1 MLYFPFNI
9 AYYCYLI
16 LCRNTDVQ
24 MQLRKQTKNSITL
37 LTTTCKP
44 RNEEMC
50 KNVQQQIFISQFH
63 HGSIGARTVDTS
75 SP

>member
-24 MQLRKQTKNSITL
+24 MQFRKQKN
-37 LTTTCKP
+37 
-44 RNEEMC
+44 NFYH
-50 KNVQQQIFISQFH
+50 FINNHMQ
-63 HGSIGARTVDTS
+63 AKK
-75 SP
+75 